1 MMGMF
6 RKRPRVSSP
15 GPRHNQ
21 WKGPRVGK
29 ETEVKPIRTMARWKT
44 VIRWGGAM
52 AIVGAMAWVAAV
64 GVQQA
69 GPFFR
74 ELLEI
79 RTVTVDGLHRVS
91 RREILDL
98 SGVKPG
104 MPIHHVLTSAV
115 KARLEAHPWIKEVGV
130 ERVPLHEVR
139 ISVVERKPAVVVRA
153 GGENFLGDKEGRVL
167 ARLMQT
173 DDGALPMV
181 TGVDP
186 KRLLRGDAA
195 VRQAVAAGVE
205 LARLMGLAYEGRLH
219 VNAADP
225 EDLVASVRG
234 VQFHFGEDGLGDQW
248 QRFQQVMPAVKTLNF
263 DGSSDGANDVDL
275 RYENRVVVRER
286 G

>member
-15 GPRHNQ
+15 GPRKNQ
-21 WKGPRVGK
+21 WKDSRMGQ
-29 ETEVKPIRTMARWKT
+29 ETEVTRTRTMARWKT
-44 VIRWGGAM
+44 AMRWGGAM
-52 AIVGAMAWVAAV
+52 TVVGALAWVATVA
-64 GVQQA
+64 GPQA

-74 ELLEI
+74 ELVEVH
-79 RTVTVDGLHRVS
+79 TVTVSGLHRVD
-91 RREILDL
+91 RKELLDL
-98 SGVKPG
+98 AGVKPG

-115 KARLEAHPWIKEVGV
+115 KARLEAHPWIKEAEVV
-130 ERVPLHEVR
+130 RVPLHEVR

-167 ARLMQT
+167 ARLAQT
-173 DDGALPMV
+173 DDGSLPMV
-181 TGVDP
+181 TGIDS
-186 KRLLRGDAA
+186 KKLLRGDEA

-225 EDLVASVRG
+225 ENLIASVRG

-248 QRFQQVMPAVKTLNF
+248 QRFQQVMPAMKLLDF
-263 DGSSDGANDVDL
+263 DGAGDGASDVDL

>member
-6 RKRPRVSSP
+6 RKRPRVSPPSP
-15 GPRHNQ
+15 RKNQ
-21 WKGPRVGK
+21 WKGLRAGQQ
-29 ETEVKPIRTMARWKT
+29 TEVKRTHILAGWKT
-44 VIRWGGAM
+44 LIRWGGAM
-52 AIVGAMAWVAAV
+52 VVVGAMAWAGTV

-69 GPFFR
+69 GPFLR
-74 ELLEI
+74 QLLEI
-79 RTVTVDGLHRVS
+79 HTVTVDGLHRVD
-91 RREILDL
+91 RKEILDL
-98 SGVKPG
+98 AGVKPG

-115 KARLEAHPWIKEVGV
+115 KMRVETHAWIKEAVV

-139 ISVVERKPAVVVRA
+139 IAVVERKPAVVVRA
-153 GGENFLGDKEGRVL
+153 GGENFLGDKEGHVL
-167 ARLMQT
+167 VRLGHS
-173 DDGALPMV
+173 DDGTLPMV

-186 KRLLRGDAA
+186 KKLLRGDEA

-225 EDLVASVRG
+225 ENLVASVRG

-248 QRFQQVMPAVKTLNF
+248 LRFQQVIPVMKTLNF
-263 DGSSDGANDVDL
+263 DGAGDGVSDVDL

>member
-1 MMGMF
+1 MMGML
-6 RKRPRVSSP
+6 RRRPRVSSP
-15 GPRHNQ
+15 GPRQNQ
-21 WKGPRVGK
+21 WKGPRMGH
-29 ETEVKPIRTMARWKT
+29 ETDVKPTSTVVRGKT
-44 VIRWGGAM
+44 LIRWGGAI
-52 AIVGAMAWVAAV
+52 AIAGAMAWGGTV

-69 GPFFR
+69 GPFLR

-79 RTVTVDGLHRVS
+79 RTVTVDGLHRVG

-98 SGVKPG
+98 AGVKPG

-115 KARLEAHPWIKEVGV
+115 KARLEVHPWIKEADV

-139 ISVVERKPAVVVRA
+139 ISIVERKPAVVVRA

-167 ARLMQT
+167 ARLAQI
-173 DDGALPMV
+173 DDGSLPMV
-181 TGVDP
+181 TGIDP
-186 KRLLRGDAA
+186 KKLLRGDAA

-225 EDLVASVRG
+225 ENLVASVRG
-234 VQFHFGEDGLGDQW
+234 VQFHFGEDGLGEQW
-248 QRFQQVMPAVKTLNF
+248 QRFQQVMPAMKTLNF
-263 DGSSDGANDVDL
+263 DGSSDGASDVDL

>member
-1 MMGMF
+1 MMGIL

-15 GPRHNQ
+15 GPRQNQ
-21 WKGPRVGK
+21 WKGPRMGQ
-29 ETEVKPIRTMARWKT
+29 ETEVTRTRTTVGWKT
-44 VIRWGGAM
+44 VIRWGGVT
-52 AIVGAMAWVAAV
+52 AIVGAMAWVATVA
-64 GVQQA
+64 GPQA

-79 RTVTVDGLHRVS
+79 RTVTVDGLHRVN
-91 RREILDL
+91 RQELLDL
-98 SGVKPG
+98 AGVKPG

-115 KARLEAHPWIKEVGV
+115 KARLEAHPWIKEAEVV
-130 ERVPLHEVR
+130 RVPLHEVR
-139 ISVVERKPAVVVRA
+139 ISVAERKPAVVVRA

-167 ARLMQT
+167 ARLAQA
-173 DDGALPMV
+173 DDGSLPMV
-181 TGVDP
+181 TGIDS
-186 KRLLRGDAA
+186 KKLLRGDEA

-225 EDLVASVRG
+225 ENLVASVRG
-234 VQFHFGEDGLGDQW
+234 VQFHFGEDGLSDQW
-248 QRFQQVMPAVKTLNF
+248 QRFQQVMPAMKILDF
-263 DGSSDGANDVDL
+263 DGAGDGASDVDL

>member
-15 GPRHNQ
+15 GPRENQ
-21 WKGPRVGK
+21 WKGPRTGQ
-29 ETEVKPIRTMARWKT
+29 EQEVKRTRTLGGWKT

-52 AIVGAMAWVAAV
+52 AFVGAMTWVGTV
-64 GVQQA
+64 GVQKA
-69 GPFFR
+69 GPFLR
-74 ELLEI
+74 QLLEI
-79 RTVTVDGLHRVS
+79 RTVTVDGLHRVD
-91 RREILDL
+91 RKEILDL
-98 SGVKPG
+98 AGVKPG

-115 KARLEAHPWIKEVGV
+115 KVRVEAHPWIKKAVV

-139 ISVVERKPAVVVRA
+139 ITVVERKPAVVVRA
-153 GGENFLGDKEGRVL
+153 GGENFLGDKEGHVL
-167 ARLMQT
+167 VRLGHS
-173 DDGALPMV
+173 DDGSLPMV
-181 TGVDP
+181 TGIDP
-186 KRLLRGDAA
+186 KKLLRGDEA

-225 EDLVASVRG
+225 ENLVASVRG
-234 VQFHFGEDGLGDQW
+234 VQFHFVENDLGDQW
-248 QRFQQVMPAVKTLNF
+248 QRFQQVIPAMRTLSF
-263 DGSSDGANDVDL
+263 DGAGDGANDVDL

>member
-1 MMGMF
+1 MRDMF

-15 GPRHNQ
+15 GPRKNQ
-21 WKGPRVGK
+21 WKDSRMGR
-29 ETEVKPIRTMARWKT
+29 ETEVKRTRTLAGWKT
-44 VIRWGGAM
+44 VVRWGGAITAVGVTM
-52 AIVGAMAWVAAV
+52 WAITV

-69 GPFFR
+69 GPFLR

-79 RTVTVDGLHRVS
+79 RTVTVDGLHRVD
-91 RREILDL
+91 RQEILDL
-98 SGVKPG
+98 AGVKPG

-115 KARLEAHPWIKEVGV
+115 TARLEAHPWIKEAVV
-130 ERVPLHEVR
+130 ARVPLHELR
-139 ISVVERKPAVVVRA
+139 ISVVERTPAVVVRA

-167 ARLMQT
+167 ARLAQT
-173 DDGALPMV
+173 DDGSLPMV
-181 TGVDP
+181 TGIDP
-186 KRLLRGDAA
+186 KKLLRGDEA
-195 VRQAVAAGVE
+195 VLQAVAAGVE

-225 EDLVASVRG
+225 ENLVASVRG

-248 QRFQQVMPAVKTLNF
+248 QRFQQVMPVVKMLNF
-263 DGSSDGANDVDL
+263 DGAGDGANDVDL

>member
-1 MMGMF
+1 MGMF

-15 GPRHNQ
+15 GPRKNQ
-21 WKGPRVGK
+21 WKGLRLAQ
-29 ETEVKPIRTMARWKT
+29 EAEVTRTRTMVGWKR

-52 AIVGAMAWVAAV
+52 ALVGTMVWATTV

-74 ELLEI
+74 QLLEI
-79 RTVTVDGLHRVS
+79 HTVTVDGLHRVD
-91 RREILDL
+91 RQEILDL
-98 SGVKPG
+98 AGVKPG
-104 MPIHHVLTSAV
+104 MPIHHVLASAV
-115 KARLEAHPWIKEVGV
+115 KARVEAHPWIKEAEIV
-130 ERVPLHEVR
+130 RVPLHEVR

-167 ARLMQT
+167 ARLAQT
-173 DDGALPMV
+173 DDGSLPMV
-181 TGVDP
+181 TGIDP
-186 KRLLRGDAA
+186 KKLLRGDEA

-225 EDLVASVRG
+225 ENLVASVRG

-263 DGSSDGANDVDL
+263 DGAGDGANDVDL

>member
-6 RKRPRVSSP
+6 RKRPQTSSP
-15 GPRHNQ
+15 GPRKNQ
-21 WKGPRVGK
+21 WKGSRIGQ
-29 ETEVKPIRTMARWKT
+29 EAEVKRTMVGWKV
-44 VIRWGGAM
+44 VIRWGGVL
-52 AIVGAMAWVAAV
+52 AIVGAMAWGATT

-74 ELLEI
+74 EVLEI
-79 RTVTVDGLHRVS
+79 HTVTVDGLHRVD
-91 RREILDL
+91 RREILEL
-98 SGVKPG
+98 AGVKPG

-115 KARLEAHPWIKEVGV
+115 KARLEAHPWIKEAAV

-139 ISVVERKPAVVVRA
+139 ISVIERKPAVVVRA
-153 GGENFLGDKEGRVL
+153 GGENFLGDQEGRVL
-167 ARLMQT
+167 ARLAQT
-173 DDGALPMV
+173 DDGSLPMV
-181 TGVDP
+181 TGIDP
-186 KRLLRGDAA
+186 KKLLRGDEA

-205 LARLMGLAYEGRLH
+205 LARLMGLAYAGRLH

-225 EDLVASVRG
+225 ENLVASVRG

-248 QRFQQVMPAVKTLNF
+248 QRFQQIMPAMKTLNF
-263 DGSSDGANDVDL
+263 DGTGDGASDVDL